1 MAVLSGHPN
10 AFGVVAVY
18 IAAWAISGPLFKFS
32 DTWRLA
38 INTSSSIVTL
48 MMVFLIQTSQNR
60 DAAAI
65 QLKLDALVRATEQ
78 ATDRAVAAEELT
90 EAELAELKLK
100 IRASVEVDQ
109 GAAPPLAR

>member
-10 AFGVVAVY
+10 AFGVVVVY

-32 DTWRLA
+32 DTWQLV

-60 DAAAI
+60 DTAAI

-109 GAAPPLAR
+109 GAATPPAR